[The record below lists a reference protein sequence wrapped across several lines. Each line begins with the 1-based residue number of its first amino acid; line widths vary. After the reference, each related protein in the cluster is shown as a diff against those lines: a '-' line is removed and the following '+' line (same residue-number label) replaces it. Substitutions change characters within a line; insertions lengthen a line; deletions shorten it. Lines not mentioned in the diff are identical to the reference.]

1 MSEIKCPDNYV
12 FGLDIGTRSLVGTI
26 GYEDSYGFHIVAMEV
41 MEHATRAMLDG
52 QVHDISVVGEEIKQV
67 KEKLERKIN
76 RKLSGVCIAAAVS
89 NLTVVSTTVGS
100 FCRIDL
106 NATLWISYITF
117 FLRRLRTTSSVIAS
131 VVLW

>member
-26 GYEDSYGFHIVAMEV
+26 GYEDSYGFHVVAMEV

-67 KEKLERKIN
+67 KEKLKRKKGN
-76 RKLSGVCIAAAVS
+76 YPESPLIAACYKNTPWNYNQGNNTEV
-89 NLTVVSTTVGS
+89 NKNVRLCT
-100 FCRIDL
+100 CL
-106 NATLWISYITF
+106 CKSYSLCLDHN
-117 FLRRLRTTSSVIAS
+117 FLY
-131 VVLW
+131 VLCLMDI